1 MCLHNSIKHAVNSAY
16 TLSKIFIYI
25 SKKSNYVGIIDGL
38 VIYIQILLYFN
49 NIKFKCAKET
59 KLSIEK
65 NGYSSG
71 NRKVS

>member
-1 MCLHNSIKHAVNSAY
+1 MCLHNNIKHAVNSAY

-25 SKKSNYVGIIDGL
+25 SKKSNYIGIIDGL
-38 VIYIQILLYFN
+38 FKYVQILLYFN

-65 NGYSSG
+65 NGYSSC